1 VGRART
7 GAECLTCPFFTTAG
21 LVLWIYGLG
30 LYVCARMYVYV
41 YVCMH
46 ACMCVCTRM
55 HACMYVCMH
64 ACMYVCMYT
73 YACMYV
79 CMYAC
84 MYMCMHGLGFTLVF
98 RL

>member
-1 VGRART
+1 MPHLPVLYNSRFSPLDLWFR
-7 GAECLTCPFFTTAG
+7 
-21 LVLWIYGLG
+21 LVCMCT
-30 LYVCARMYVYV
+30 YVCI
-41 YVCMH
+41 C
-46 ACMCVCTRM
+46 
-55 HACMYVCMH
+55 VCMH